1 MVAIAIRGRCRA
13 PRSFA
18 GLSVLQK
25 ELHSRTVAKS
35 DDATTHVQQLMIH
48 EVSADF
54 TGIIRDQ
61 FIAAINKM
69 TSADQLIALQDAI
82 ESGDWQ
88 AIQQEVGINAY
99 QLALSSMN
107 NAVMDAFVS
116 SGVKMAELISSG
128 KADAGPVSFATAF
141 DRTNPAAVQEMKRL
155 TSSLTNVLQQDTAQA
170 VQSILQDQV
179 ANGTN
184 PKVAAAQLKK
194 IVGLNQQ
201 QATAL
206 QNFEAALQKGAI
218 GTAKNYS
225 LSRTDQQ
232 YLTGASQNGTP
243 LPQSKIDQLVENY
256 RKRLIAQRANTIAQ
270 TESMGAVS
278 AGADHAWQQAVVSS
292 GLPPENFKRFWI
304 STNDNRTRPDHVAI
318 PHLNAEGVG
327 MNEPFKYPGGTIM
340 RPHDPSAPAKEVVN
354 CRCCQVIRYV
364 PPTMVAPL
372 PVFAGTSILPGA

>member
-1 MVAIAIRGRCRA
+1 MVAIAIRGHCRA
-13 PRSFA
+13 RRSFVGMDILRREA
-18 GLSVLQK
+18 TALI
-25 ELHSRTVAKS
+25 EKS
-35 DDATTHVQQLMIH
+35 DAETKHVQQQLIH
-48 EVSADF
+48 EVSNDY
-54 TGIIRDQ
+54 TGAIREQ
-61 FIAAINKM
+61 FIVAINKM
-69 TSADQLIALQDAI
+69 TDAASLAALQAAI

-88 AIQQEVGINAY
+88 AIQQEVGISAY

-107 NAVMDAFVS
+107 NALMDAFVS
-116 SGVKMAELISSG
+116 SGVKMAELITSG
-128 KADAGPVSFATAF
+128 KADAGPVALQTAF
-141 DRTNPAAVQEMKRL
+141 DRTNPDAVQAMRQL
-155 TSSLTNVLQQDTAQA
+155 TSNLTSVLQNDTAQA

-206 QNFEAALQKGAI
+206 QNYEAALQKGAI

-225 LSRTDQQ
+225 LSQTDQQ
-232 YLTGASQNGTP
+232 FLTGAAKNGTP
-243 LPQSKIDQLVENY
+243 LPQAKIDQLVENY

-278 AGADHAWQQAVVSS
+278 SGADHAWQQAVASS
-292 GLPPENFKRFWI
+292 GLPAQNFKRFWI

-318 PHLNAEGVG
+318 PHLNADGVG
-327 MNEPFKYPGGTIM
+327 MNEPFRYPGGTIM
-340 RPHDPSAPAKEVVN
+340 RPHDPNAPAKEVVN
-354 CRCCQVIRYV
+354 CRCCQAIRYV

-372 PVFAGTSILPGA
+372 PVFAGTSILPGSN